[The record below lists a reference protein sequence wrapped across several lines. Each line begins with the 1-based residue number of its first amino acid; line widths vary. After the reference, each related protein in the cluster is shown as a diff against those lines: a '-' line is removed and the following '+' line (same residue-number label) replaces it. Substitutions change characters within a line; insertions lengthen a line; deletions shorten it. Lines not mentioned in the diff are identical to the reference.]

1 MLHASPQRSANY
13 RLRGGINAGMA
24 ALLAI
29 VMVYGSVAV
38 LRNDDASP
46 AANESSFREFTLTA
60 EQIEWELQPGTTVTA
75 WAYNGQIP
83 GPTIRVDEGDLV
95 KITLVNHLP
104 TGTTLHSHGLQ
115 LPPEMDGPAGLNQAP
130 IEPGGSFT
138 YEFVAQPAGTR
149 WYHSHTD
156 VSTQVALGLYG
167 AFIVDPRE
175 GGHAYDRDFTYVLS
189 EWDADLTPNVALG
202 IDPPSERDAA
212 LRGGEWGADWFLMN
226 GKVHD
231 AIPPIVVTE
240 GDEVLIRLINAG
252 SMVHPFHTH
261 GHSFRI
267 VATDGNPVPEAAQ
280 LTKDTVL
287 VAPGER
293 YDIVFEANNP
303 GVWMVHCHIE
313 NHAENGMMTVIQYEG
328 VLPSGPARETWTDSG
343 PTIPSRDGAV
353 AAEVHDAMGHGQ
365 TIATGSAGDSP
376 ATPPVANGDQV
387 VVVLTDNRYR
397 PMTVTVRVGTSV
409 SFVNRGRNTHSVV
422 ADDQSFASPDIPP
435 GTSFSLVLDEPGT
448 YAVHCRQHLMSGM
461 RMTIVVEAGN

>member
-1 MLHASPQRSANY
+1 MDRRSHHRSDNARLRNGIAVGIAALMAMVMVFGSVSISRYDSANPSTSEPT
-13 RLRGGINAGMA
+13 
-24 ALLAI
+24 
-29 VMVYGSVAV
+29 V
-38 LRNDDASP
+38 
-46 AANESSFREFTLTA
+46 REFTLTA

-115 LPPEMDGPAGLNQAP
+115 VPPEMDGPAGLNQEP

-138 YEFVAQPAGTR
+138 YEFVAKPAGTR

-167 AFIVDPRE
+167 AFIVDPRD
-175 GGHAYDRDFTYVLS
+175 GGHTYDRDYTYVLS

-226 GKVHD
+226 GKVHE

-267 VATDGNPVPEAAQ
+267 VATDGNPVPEGAQ

-293 YDIVFEANNP
+293 YDIVFQADNP

-313 NHAENGMMTVIQYEG
+313 NHAENGMMTTIQYEG
-328 VLPSGPARETWTDSG
+328 ELPSGPARENWNPDEQEVPSLDGGSG
-343 PTIPSRDGAV
+343 ADLHAV
-353 AAEVHDAMGHGQ
+353 LGHGASP
-365 TIATGSAGDSP
+365 TVATAAPAGESG
-376 ATPPVANGDQV
+376 AF
-387 VVVLTDNRYR
+387 VVLTDNRFR
-397 PMTVTVRVGTSV
+397 PISLTVEAGTTVT
-409 SFVNRGRNTHSVV
+409 FVNRGRNTHSVL
-422 ADDQSFASPDIPP
+422 ADDGSFESPDIPS
-435 GTSFSLVLDEPGT
+435 GTSYALTFSEPGT
-448 YAVHCRQHLMSGM
+448 YTVHCRQHVMSGM
-461 RMTIVVEAGN
+461 RMTVVVE